1 MAPLAEGQKFVAPSW
16 RIEASAVR
24 AYLDA
29 VDDALTIYDELGVAP
44 PLMVAAQAMGIVL
57 ERLALPPG
65 AIHMS
70 QELDFPNLARVRE
83 EATCSIVLSRVSV
96 RGGMRVLVAEFT
108 VSGEGGRPLVTGKS
122 TVMAPQDGGGP

>member
-1 MAPLAEGQKFVAPSW
+1 MSPLTEGEKFVAPPW
-16 RIEASAVR
+16 RMEASRVR
-24 AYLDA
+24 DYLDA
-29 VDDALTIYDELGVAP
+29 VGDALPIYGELGVAP

-70 QELDFPNLARVRE
+70 QELDFPNLARVGE
-83 EATCSIVLSRVSV
+83 DATCSIVLSRVSV
-96 RGGMRVLVAEFT
+96 RGGMRVLVAEFI

-122 TVMAPQDGGGP
+122 TVMAPLEGGRP